1 MFSSKGLLE
10 ETSFVTQ
17 SSHGRAES
25 SFDGGSG
32 HTPIV
37 RF

>member
-1 MFSSKGLLE
+1 LR
-10 ETSFVTQ
+10 ETAFVTQ

-32 HTPIV
+32 HSSIV